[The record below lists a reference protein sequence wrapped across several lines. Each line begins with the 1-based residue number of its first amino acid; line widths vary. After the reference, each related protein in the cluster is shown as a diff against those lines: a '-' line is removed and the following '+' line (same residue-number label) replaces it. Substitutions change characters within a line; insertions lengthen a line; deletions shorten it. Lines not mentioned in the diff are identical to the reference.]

1 VDRTKYLVYSLSG
14 LISAMA
20 GLMYTARIRAV
31 VPDMGI
37 TSPLE
42 VITAVL
48 IGGTAITGGKGSV
61 LGSLLG
67 ILAMY
72 LLLNGFNLLGLNPFW
87 QTIILGAILIY
98 VVGQENILRGL
109 RAAFGR
115 RKVEKQGM
123 SAEKRL
129 EGQARWSRAPGSGIG
144 RAIAVAFARE
154 GPGWAS
160 ATAATRRGSAAP
172 GAGAGRCSR
181 ALVRADVSSA
191 QEVAAMVR
199 ELEIRWQGLE
209 VLVNNSGI
217 GTSAS
222 PDRVAE
228 IDEADWDRVL
238 DVNLKGV
245 MLACRA
251 VLPGMMRRGSGA
263 IVNISSIRGLLG
275 NPSLASYCASKGGE
289 VLLTRSLALD
299 YARYGVRVNC
309 ICPGF
314 VLSEML
320 AGYIAKQ
327 ADPAAAQRAFAAMAP
342 QNRIGR
348 PEEIAAA
355 AVFLASRASSFVTG
369 VALPVDG
376 GYTASG
382 ARDLL

>member
-1 VDRTKYLVYSLSG
+1 MT
-14 LISAMA
+14 
-20 GLMYTARIRAV
+20 
-31 VPDMGI
+31 
-37 TSPLE
+37 E
-42 VITAVL
+42 
-48 IGGTAITGGKGSV
+48 
-61 LGSLLG
+61 
-67 ILAMY
+67 
-72 LLLNGFNLLGLNPFW
+72 
-87 QTIILGAILIY
+87 
-98 VVGQENILRGL
+98 
-109 RAAFGR
+109 
-115 RKVEKQGM
+115 
-123 SAEKRL
+123 EKRL
-129 EGQARWSRAPGSGIG
+129 EGQAALVTGAGSGIG

-154 GPGWAS
+154 GARVGINYCRNEEG
-160 ATAATRRGSAAP
+160 AARTLELVRGE
-172 GAGAGRCSR
+172 GGEG

-199 ELEIRWQGLE
+199 ELETRWQGLE

-275 NPSLASYCASKGGE
+275 NPSLASYCSSKGAV

-327 ADPAAAQRAFAAMAP
+327 ADPAAAQMAFAAMAP

-348 PEEIAAA
+348 PEEIAAGA
-355 AVFLASRASSFVTG
+355 RLLASRASAVVTG
-369 VALPVDG
+369 GARPG
-376 GYTASG
+376 GGGDSASG

>member
-1 VDRTKYLVYSLSG
+1 
-14 LISAMA
+14 
-20 GLMYTARIRAV
+20 
-31 VPDMGI
+31 
-37 TSPLE
+37 
-42 VITAVL
+42 
-48 IGGTAITGGKGSV
+48 
-61 LGSLLG
+61 
-67 ILAMY
+67 
-72 LLLNGFNLLGLNPFW
+72 
-87 QTIILGAILIY
+87 
-98 VVGQENILRGL
+98 LR
-109 RAAFGR
+109 
-115 RKVEKQGM
+115 
-123 SAEKRL
+123 AEKRL
-129 EGQARWSRAPGSGIG
+129 EGQAALVTGAGSGIG

-154 GPGWAS
+154 GARVGINYCRNEEG
-160 ATAATRRGSAAP
+160 AARTLELVRGE
-172 GAGAGRCSR
+172 GAEG

-199 ELEIRWQGLE
+199 ELEARWQGLE

-251 VLPGMMRRGSGA
+251 VLPGMLRRGSGA

-355 AVFLASRASSFVTG
+355 AVFFASRASSFITG

>member
-1 VDRTKYLVYSLSG
+1 MT
-14 LISAMA
+14 
-20 GLMYTARIRAV
+20 
-31 VPDMGI
+31 
-37 TSPLE
+37 E
-42 VITAVL
+42 
-48 IGGTAITGGKGSV
+48 
-61 LGSLLG
+61 
-67 ILAMY
+67 
-72 LLLNGFNLLGLNPFW
+72 
-87 QTIILGAILIY
+87 
-98 VVGQENILRGL
+98 
-109 RAAFGR
+109 
-115 RKVEKQGM
+115 
-123 SAEKRL
+123 EKRL
-129 EGQARWSRAPGSGIG
+129 AGQAALVTGAGSGIG

-154 GPGWAS
+154 GARVGINYFRNEEG
-160 ATAATRRGSAAP
+160 AARTLELVRGE
-172 GAGAGRCSR
+172 GAEGV
-181 ALVRADVSSA
+181 LVRADVSSA
-191 QEVAAMVR
+191 QEVADMVR
-199 ELEIRWQGLE
+199 ELETRWQDLE

-238 DVNLKGV
+238 EVNLKGV

-275 NPSLASYCASKGGE
+275 NPSLASYCSSKGAV

-314 VLSEML
+314 VGSEML
-320 AGYIAKQ
+320 TGYIARQ
-327 ADPAAAQRAFAAMAP
+327 ADPGAAAKAFAGMAP
-342 QNRIGR
+342 MNRIGR

-369 VALPVDG
+369 AALPVDG

-382 ARDLL
+382 ARDVL